1 MIVHVL
7 VHHGFTEIPPGILL
21 KRWTREAKAF
31 GDPKLAAVILA
42 QQATDLDFSGMHT
55 LLYAAA
61 MELVGLAST
70 SRPAFEIGMQT
81 LSRGKQAITSLTVVA
96 NAGPVAPA
104 AAADALDAD
113 TGADADLGGAA
124 APPRVRSHGRPAKS
138 RMKSAV
144 ESPGAMK
151 GKDTKAGVAVRQSKR
166 LKQILEGDVAAGKCR
181 LCGSSDHF
189 ASACPENIVA
199 DPKSAAAR
207 KCKVCG
213 EEGHYRSTCGR
224 VSTYHGGKGK

>member
-1 MIVHVL
+1 VIVQVL

-31 GDPKLAAVILA
+31 GDPKLAAVISA

-81 LSRGKQAITSLTVVA
+81 LSRGKQTITSLTVVA

-113 TGADADLGGAA
+113 TGAHADLGGAA
-124 APPRVRSHGRPAKS
+124 APPRSCTATCSFLREACKVSHEVCCGKPWCHEGQGYQGRCGC
-138 RMKSAV
+138 
-144 ESPGAMK
+144 SPVK
-151 GKDTKAGVAVRQSKR
+151 ET
-166 LKQILEGDVAAGKCR
+166 E
-181 LCGSSDHF
+181 
-189 ASACPENIVA
+189 A
-199 DPKSAAAR
+199 DP
-207 KCKVCG
+207 
-213 EEGHYRSTCGR
+213 
-224 VSTYHGGKGK
+224 

>member
-1 MIVHVL
+1 MIVQVL

-31 GDPKLAAVILA
+31 GDPKLAAVISA

-113 TGADADLGGAA
+113 TDADADLGGAA

-144 ESPGAMK
+144 ESPGGMK
-151 GKDTKAGVAVRQSKR
+151 GKDTRAGVAVRQSKR